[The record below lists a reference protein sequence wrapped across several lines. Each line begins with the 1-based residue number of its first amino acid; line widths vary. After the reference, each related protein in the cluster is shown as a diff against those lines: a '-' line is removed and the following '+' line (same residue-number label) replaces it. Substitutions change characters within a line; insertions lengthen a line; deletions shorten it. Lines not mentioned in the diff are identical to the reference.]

1 LIAEIV
7 ALFITAMDKIKLD
20 IRSMD
25 EIHGEL
31 KVSFCLVF
39 QMNFNQCFGNGSALD
54 WLPDTGGVKSA
65 KTVKKTEPKD
75 RKFTIKS

>member
-1 LIAEIV
+1 V

-31 KVSFCLVF
+31 KVCTLV
-39 QMNFNQCFGNGSALD
+39 
-54 WLPDTGGVKSA
+54 V
-65 KTVKKTEPKD
+65 
-75 RKFTIKS
+75 